1 MLRRITEWSL
11 AILLAGL
18 FLMAGVTKFV
28 SPGWTVRFGA
38 WGYPSWAV
46 AVVGTIEVV
55 GAILLVVPRVRVPAA
70 LLLVAVMMGAG
81 VTHVIHGEPPR
92 LLVNAAIAGLLIVV
106 AHLRGWRV
114 AGPAS

>member
-11 AILLAGL
+11 AILLAAL
-18 FLMAGVTKFV
+18 FLMVGVAKFV

-38 WGYPSWAV
+38 WGYPSWVV

-55 GAILLVVPRVRVPAA
+55 GAILLIVPRVRVPAA

-81 VTHVIHGEPPR
+81 ITHAIHGELPR
-92 LLVNAAIAGLLIVV
+92 VLVNVAIAGLLMLV

-114 AGPAS
+114 AGRAS